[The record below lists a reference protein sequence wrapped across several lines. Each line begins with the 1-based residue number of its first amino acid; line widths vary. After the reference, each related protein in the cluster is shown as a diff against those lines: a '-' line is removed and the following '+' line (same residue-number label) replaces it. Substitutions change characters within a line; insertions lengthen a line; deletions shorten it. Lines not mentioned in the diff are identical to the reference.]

1 MPGLTRYGYREVIGG
16 FFEFPTENARRI
28 LPGHIEPAELHHGTS
43 IFAMNVFDFTE
54 SMVGAYKE
62 AVMAVIVAPLVKPGE
77 RLPKSAFY
85 PYLVATTTR
94 AAREH
99 AIERWH
105 LPHWMSDVEI
115 GFEPGPGRLT
125 ARVGADGAPV
135 ADMTITEHS
144 WSPVSHL
151 YQSFM
156 RDGDQT
162 YLAHITME
170 GKQSEHEDEKG
181 LLKLYDHPFN
191 QQLVISEVYETP
203 FRELWMLAAA
213 KDVEEKGALPVPLH
227 LRNAP
232 TALMEKL
239 GYGKDYKYAH
249 NYADAIVDQ
258 EHLPKELAG
267 RKYYSP
273 SESGHEKEIK
283 ERLRSWE
290 QKKKAEKG

>member
-28 LPGHIEPAELHHGTS
+28 LPAHIEPAELHHGTS

-54 SMVGAYKE
+54 SMVGPYKE

-94 AAREH
+94 AARDH

-115 GFEPGPGRLT
+115 DFEPGPGSLT
-125 ARVGADGAPV
+125 ARVRADGARV
-135 ADMTITEHS
+135 ADLTITEHS

-170 GKQSEHEDEKG
+170 GRQSEHEDEKG
-181 LLKLYDHPFN
+181 ALTLHEHPFN
-191 QQLVISEVYETP
+191 QPLVISEVYETP
-203 FRELWMLAAA
+203 FRELWMRAGMQTFEPL
-213 KDVEEKGALPVPLH
+213 VELE
-227 LRNAP
+227 
-232 TALMEKL
+232 TA
-239 GYGKDYKYAH
+239 
-249 NYADAIVDQ
+249 
-258 EHLPKELAG
+258 
-267 RKYYSP
+267 
-273 SESGHEKEIK
+273 
-283 ERLRSWE
+283 
-290 QKKKAEKG
+290 

>member
-28 LPGHIEPAELHHGTS
+28 LPAHIEPVELHHGTS

-54 SMVGAYKE
+54 SMVGPYKE

-77 RLPKSAFY
+77 KLPKSAFY

-105 LPHWMSDVEI
+105 LPHWMNDVEI
-115 GFEPGPGRLT
+115 DFEPGPERLT
-125 ARVGADGAPV
+125 ARVRADGSPV

-144 WSPVSHL
+144 WKPVSHL

-156 RDGDQT
+156 RDSDQT

-181 LLKLYDHPFN
+181 ALTLYDHPFN
-191 QQLVISEVYETP
+191 QALMISEVYETP
-203 FRELWMLAAA
+203 FRELWMRAGMQTFEPL
-213 KDVEEKGALPVPLH
+213 VEL
-227 LRNAP
+227 
-232 TALMEKL
+232 
-239 GYGKDYKYAH
+239 
-249 NYADAIVDQ
+249 
-258 EHLPKELAG
+258 
-267 RKYYSP
+267 
-273 SESGHEKEIK
+273 EI
-283 ERLRSWE
+283 
-290 QKKKAEKG
+290 A